1 MYSRSPQQD
10 QHYCALAW
18 ALLTPASLHTEGQ
31 AATASVPEMEGATWE
46 YCTSPW
52 GG

>member
-1 MYSRSPQQD
+1 MYSLSPQQG

-18 ALLTPASLHTEGQ
+18 ALLTPASLHTKGQ
-31 AATASVPEMEGATWE
+31 AATASVPEMEEATWE
-46 YCTSPW
+46 YCKSPS